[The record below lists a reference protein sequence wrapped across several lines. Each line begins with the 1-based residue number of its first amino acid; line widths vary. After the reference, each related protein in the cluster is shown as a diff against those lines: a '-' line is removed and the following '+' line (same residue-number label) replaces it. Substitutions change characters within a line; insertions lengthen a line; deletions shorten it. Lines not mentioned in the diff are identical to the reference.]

1 MKWMLRSIVVSLV
14 AINAQASADITANYV
29 GPNAALTMK
38 VEVASNGDVRGA
50 TSNPN
55 SYFITRDGHGYVVQA
70 SFNGPAVIRVEDMAI
85 VMAEQMK
92 KLMPEMP
99 AGADKDPPAFMLTKG
114 GIVTIRGRQGTAYYM
129 GSKIS
134 KSPTDKPVIVISDDP
149 KLAPL
154 GVAMQHQFDMSVT
167 MMGPMLGKTSPFKAM
182 QDILKT
188 GAPLVFTGMELDTIN
203 TDPIP
208 AAHFAL
214 PAEPLSLEGVRKNM
228 GASGQ

>member
-1 MKWMLRSIVVSLV
+1 MKLMLRSIAVSLV
-14 AINAQASADITANYV
+14 AINAQASADVTANYV

-38 VEVASNGDVRGA
+38 VEVASNGDVRGG

-70 SFNGPAVIRVEDMAI
+70 SFNGPAVMRLEDMAI

-92 KLMPEMP
+92 KLMPQMP
-99 AGADKDPPAFMLTKG
+99 ADADKDSPAFALTKG

-129 GSKIS
+129 GKIS
-134 KSPTDKPVIVISDDP
+134 KSPMEKPVIVISDDP

-154 GVAMQHQFDMSVT
+154 GVAMQHQFDMSIG
-167 MMGPMLGKTSPFKAM
+167 MMGPMFGKANPFKAM

-188 GAPLVFTGMELDTIN
+188 GAPLVFSGMELDTIN

-208 AAHFAL
+208 AAHFVL
-214 PAEPLSLEGVRKNM
+214 PAEPLTLEGVRKNM